1 MCCYRWIA
9 RRSCHVAASRCAGNH
24 AINHHDDAD
33 ARSTPNQNHPVR
45 QNQNQVQSPPPR
57 EVNEGNGKDEG
68 QKDPRPGR
76 EDENDN
82 HLHSS
87 AAVIPESRSYPT
99 SRSPSALRNSRAV
112 GPGHSALAL
121 PLGSLYTEDSASPQ
135 GSLRTGHQPIQSAV
149 RYSRIWS

>member
-1 MCCYRWIA
+1 VLLSLDRSSQLPCRCQSL
-9 RRSCHVAASRCAGNH
+9 RRNH
-24 AINHHDDAD
+24 AIHHHDDAD

-57 EVNEGNGKDEG
+57 EGNEGNGKDEG

-87 AAVIPESRSYPT
+87 AAVIPESRSYPA

-121 PLGSLYTEDSASPQ
+121 PLGSLYTEDSASRRDHCVL
-135 GSLRTGHQPIQSAV
+135 GISRFSQP
-149 RYSRIWS
+149 